1 VIFTVHL
8 LSLIPGALW
17 RAMGLLYIEESGV
30 IMPVPGDAFL
40 IYAGHHVGAHWVLLT
55 FAWLVLTLAVVAG
68 ATNLYLLSRF
78 AGRRLARGRVGV
90 LLHLSERRLE
100 RAEHAFRRF
109 GPVAL
114 IFGRHVPG
122 LRIPITVAA
131 GMLGVPYPLFA
142 ACVAISTAVWA
153 GFWLV
158 IGVLFGDAIWHLIDR
173 YKVYA
178 WAVVVV
184 VVAAFV
190 SYIVVQLRAASR
202 DRF

>member
-1 VIFTVHL
+1 
-8 LSLIPGALW
+8 
-17 RAMGLLYIEESGV
+17 MGLLYIEESGV
-30 IMPVPGDAFL
+30 IMPAPGDTFL
-40 IYAGHHVGAHWVLLT
+40 IYAGHHVGPHWVLLT
-55 FAWLVLTLAVVAG
+55 FAWLILTLTVLAG

-90 LLHLSERRLE
+90 LFHLSEKRLD
-100 RAEHAFRRF
+100 RAEHIFRRF

-131 GMLGVPYPLFA
+131 GVLGISYPMFA

-158 IGVLFGDAIWHLIDR
+158 IGVLFGDAISHLIDR

-178 WAVVVV
+178 YAVVVV
-184 VVAAFV
+184 VVATFV
-190 SYIVVQLRAASR
+190 VYFVIRWRMASEEMR
-202 DRF
+202 RR